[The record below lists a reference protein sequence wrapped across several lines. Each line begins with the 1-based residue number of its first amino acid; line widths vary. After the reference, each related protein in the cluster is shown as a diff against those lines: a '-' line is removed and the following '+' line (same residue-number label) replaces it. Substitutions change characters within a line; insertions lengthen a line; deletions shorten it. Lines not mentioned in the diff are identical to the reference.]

1 MDTLKLLAMLEL
13 DIKHWS
19 GEALRE
25 AYNFCIERTATMEN
39 HDAEYAWWWH
49 RTETLRQEITDRGGR
64 R

>member
-25 AYNFCIERTATMEN
+25 AYNFCIKRTATMEN
-39 HDAEYAWWWH
+39 HDAEYAW
-49 RTETLRQEITDRGGR
+49 
-64 R
+64 